1 MQFEVHVHPGSRRA
15 SIGGNYDGA
24 LVVRVRARAVD
35 GAATNEVLDVVA
47 DAFNVRSAAV
57 HLVRGAT
64 SRRKV
69 LAIEGEDEALER
81 QLSLL
86 LGPAFK

>member
-1 MQFEVHVHPGSRRA
+1 MQLEVHVHPGSRRA
-15 SIGGNYDGA
+15 SIGGTYDGA

-35 GAATNEVLDVVA
+35 GTATNEVLDAVA
-47 DAFNVRSAAV
+47 NAFNVRRAAV

-69 LAIEGEDEALER
+69 LTIDGKDEALER
-81 QLSLL
+81 QLFLL
-86 LGPAFK
+86 LGPTLK

>member
-1 MQFEVHVHPGSRRA
+1 MKLEVHVHPGSRRA

-24 LVVRVRARAVD
+24 LVVRVRARAID
-35 GAATNEVLDVVA
+35 GAATNEVLDIVA
-47 DAFNVRSAAV
+47 DAFHVRSAAV

-69 LAIEGEDEALER
+69 LRIDGEDAELER
-81 QLSLL
+81 KLFLL
-86 LGPAFK
+86 LDPTLK